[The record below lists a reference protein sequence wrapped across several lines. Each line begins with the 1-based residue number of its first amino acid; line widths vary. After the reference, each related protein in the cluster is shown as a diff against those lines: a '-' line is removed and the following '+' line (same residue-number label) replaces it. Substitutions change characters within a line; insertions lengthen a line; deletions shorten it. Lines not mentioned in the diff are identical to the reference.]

1 MNKLFSGFGKKTE
14 PKKPVVIVSGLP
26 RSGTSM
32 MMKMLAEGGLAV
44 VTDEIRSADND
55 NPNGYFELEV
65 VKQMS
70 EGNTIWLNNANGK
83 VVKVISALLEHLP
96 AQHTYKVIFMER
108 EIKEVLASQ
117 KKMLVNRQEESA
129 ISDAE
134 MEDQF
139 RKHVAVVKA
148 WLVRQPNMEVL
159 YVSYNAMVNEPSS
172 LCKKVID
179 FLGLPLNYERMLAVP
194 NERLYRNRKT
204 EAR

>member
-1 MNKLFSGFGKKTE
+1 MNKLFPGFGKKAE
-14 PKKPVVIVSGLP
+14 PKKPIVVVSGLP

-32 MMKMLAEGGLAV
+32 MMKMLVEGGLSV
-44 VTDEIRSADND
+44 VTDAIRSADDD
-55 NPNGYFELEV
+55 NPNGYFELEA

-70 EGNTIWLNNANGK
+70 AGNVAWLDSADGR

-96 AQHTYKVIFMER
+96 SQYLYKVIFMER

-117 KKMLVNRQEESA
+117 HKMLANRQEDSS

-134 MEDQF
+134 MEEQF

-148 WLVRQPNMEVL
+148 WLVRQPNMKVL
-159 YVSYNAMVNEPSS
+159 YVSYNAMVNEPSL

-179 FLGLPLNYERMLAVP
+179 FLELPLDYNRMLAVP
-194 NERLYRNRKT
+194 NERLYRNRKVSS
-204 EAR
+204 